1 MGAPIIEAV
10 RGLLQYLNNSL
21 SFKAEGS
28 ILSSTFPAPAPPH
41 LLSESDE
48 PNVENEHLG
57 AMARKDLSKS
67 ADAFVEESRKLAV
80 ISFSYK

>member
-1 MGAPIIEAV
+1 MIEAV

-28 ILSSTFPAPAPPH
+28 ILSSTFPVPAPPH

-48 PNVENEHLG
+48 PDVENEHLG
-57 AMARKDLSKS
+57 AIARKDLPIS
-67 ADAFVEESRKLAV
+67 ADAFDEESLKLAA
-80 ISFSYK
+80 ISCYDE

>member
-1 MGAPIIEAV
+1 MIEAV

-28 ILSSTFPAPAPPH
+28 ILSSTFPVPAPPH

-48 PNVENEHLG
+48 PNVENEHL
-57 AMARKDLSKS
+57 APIARKDLPTS
-67 ADAFVEESRKLAV
+67 ADTFDEENLKLAA
-80 ISFSYK
+80 ISCYDK